1 MAQCINLRPQEFTLI
16 STLLS
21 RTRYPGRN
29 RRLTSIHFTIR
40 AASLALVTALIIP
53 PAYGLGVAQEAAPV
67 RKVVSD
73 TQTRDP
79 VFGNWLFRGEF
90 ARESF
95 NGFNPD
101 YRIAIGDKLQVQLWG
116 GVEFD
121 QSLLVDHQGNIFLP
135 KVGPVKVAG
144 VRNEQLNDTLLGAI
158 TRVYQKNVSVYAN
171 LDVSQPV
178 KIFVTGFVNQPGL
191 YAGQSGDSILYFLD
205 KAGGISPERGSYLD
219 VALKRGGKTLRNF
232 NLYQFL
238 LNGNLQPTQLRDGD
252 TLVVAPLRYQSTV
265 RGKVANANKFEMATP
280 HMTLAELLQLARP
293 DADATHIRVSRNQ
306 GEDIRMDNYSLSD
319 TATLARV
326 MVSSGDTV
334 EAIADKRYASIAV
347 RIEGEHDSEQ
357 EVVLRYGARL
367 GEVLNGL
374 KLTRDA
380 DINAIQLYRD
390 SVKVRQKEMLGSSLK
405 AFEASILTARS
416 ASDGEASLRKSEAD
430 LLMQWVARAK
440 EIEPSGQVVL
450 ANAPNLEEVR
460 LEPGDI
466 IRIPRQTNL
475 VMVHGDVMFP
485 NAILADQKRTV
496 ADYINLAGGFTQK
509 ASNSRILL
517 LHRDGTFS
525 QIEKSELEDRNI
537 RVTPGDEI
545 FVLPQ
550 VETKSLQI
558 TKDFTSVLYQIAVS
572 AGVLVAL

>member
-1 MAQCINLRPQEFTLI
+1 MIPTSLFRKNQ
-16 STLLS
+16 
-21 RTRYPGRN
+21 TRN
-29 RRLTSIHFTIR
+29 NWLLTSQRHHP
-40 AASLALVTALIIP
+40 ASSLMAMVFALLLQ
-53 PAYGLGVAQEAAPV
+53 PAHGLEVAQEAAPV

-79 VFGNWLFRGEF
+79 VFGHWLFRGEF

-101 YRIAIGDKLQVQLWG
+101 YRIAIGDRLQVQLWG

-158 TRVYQKNVSVYAN
+158 TRVYQKNVSVYVT

-219 VALKRGGKTLRNF
+219 VVLKRGGKTLRHF

-238 LNGNLQPTQLRDGD
+238 LSGNLLPTQLRDGD
-252 TLVVAPLRYQSTV
+252 TLVVAPLRYQATV
-265 RGKVANANKFEMATP
+265 RGKVANANKFELAIP
-280 HMTLAELLQLARP
+280 HVALSELLQLARP
-293 DADATHIRVSRNQ
+293 DADATHVRVSRNQ

-319 TATLARV
+319 EATLARV

-347 RIEGEHDSEQ
+347 RIEGEHDSDQ

-367 GEVLNGL
+367 GDVLNGL
-374 KLTRDA
+374 KLTQDA

-390 SVKVRQKEMLGSSLK
+390 SVRVRQKEMLSSSLK

-416 ASDGEASLRKSEAD
+416 ASDGEAQLRKSEAD
-430 LLMQWVARAK
+430 LLMKWVERARQ
-440 EIEPSGQVVL
+440 IEPSGQVVL
-450 ANAPNLEEVR
+450 ANAPNLAEVR

-485 NAILADQKRTV
+485 NAILADKKRTV

-525 QIEKSELEDRNI
+525 QIEKGELDNRDI
-537 RVTPGDEI
+537 KVTPGDEI

-558 TKDFTSVLYQIAVS
+558 TKDFTQVLYQIAVS

>member
-1 MAQCINLRPQEFTLI
+1 M
-16 STLLS
+16 
-21 RTRYPGRN
+21 
-29 RRLTSIHFTIR
+29 
-40 AASLALVTALIIP
+40 
-53 PAYGLGVAQEAAPV
+53 GV
-67 RKVVSD
+67 
-73 TQTRDP
+73 
-79 VFGNWLFRGEF
+79 
-90 ARESF
+90 
-95 NGFNPD
+95 
-101 YRIAIGDKLQVQLWG
+101 
-116 GVEFD
+116 
-121 QSLLVDHQGNIFLP
+121 
-135 KVGPVKVAG
+135 
-144 VRNEQLNDTLLGAI
+144 
-158 TRVYQKNVSVYAN
+158 
-171 LDVSQPV
+171 
-178 KIFVTGFVNQPGL
+178 
-191 YAGQSGDSILYFLD
+191 ILYFLD

-306 GEDIRMDNYSLSD
+306 GEDIRMDNYPLSD

-525 QIEKSELEDRNI
+525 QIEKSELEDRDI

>member
-1 MAQCINLRPQEFTLI
+1 MI
-16 STLLS
+16 STLFS
-21 RTRYPGRN
+21 RPRDPERH
-29 RRLTSIHFTIR
+29 RRLTSIHFNLRTT
-40 AASLALVTALIIP
+40 SLALVAALMIP
-53 PAYGLGVAQEAAPV
+53 QAYGLEVAQEAAPV

-116 GVEFD
+116 GVEFE

-144 VRNEQLNDTLLGAI
+144 VRNEQLNGTLLGAI
-158 TRVYQKNVSVYAN
+158 TRVYQKNVSVYAT

-306 GEDIRMDNYSLSD
+306 GEDIRMDNYPLSD
-319 TATLARV
+319 AATLARV

-525 QIEKSELEDRNI
+525 QIEKSELDDSDI

>member
-1 MAQCINLRPQEFTLI
+1 MHLRPQEFTLI
-16 STLLS
+16 STLFF
-21 RTRYPGRN
+21 RTRDPEHD
-29 RRLTSIHFTIR
+29 RRLTSIQFNLRTT
-40 AASLALVTALIIP
+40 SLALVAALMIP
-53 PAYGLGVAQEAAPV
+53 QAYGLEVAQEASPV

-116 GVEFD
+116 GVEFE

-158 TRVYQKNVSVYAN
+158 TRVYQKNVSVYAT

-319 TATLARV
+319 TATLARI

-525 QIEKSELEDRNI
+525 QIEKSELEDRDI

>member
-1 MAQCINLRPQEFTLI
+1 MI
-16 STLLS
+16 STLFS
-21 RTRYPGRN
+21 RTRDPGRN
-29 RRLTSIHFTIR
+29 RRLTSIHFNLRTT
-40 AASLALVTALIIP
+40 SLALVAALMIP
-53 PAYGLGVAQEAAPV
+53 QAYGLEVAQEAAPV

-116 GVEFD
+116 GVEFE

-158 TRVYQKNVSVYAN
+158 TRVYQKNVSVYAT

-219 VALKRGGKTLRNF
+219 VALKRSGKTLRNF

-525 QIEKSELEDRNI
+525 QIEKGELEDTDLK
-537 RVTPGDEI
+537 VTPGDEI

>member
-1 MAQCINLRPQEFTLI
+1 MI
-16 STLLS
+16 STLFS
-21 RTRYPGRN
+21 RTRDPERH
-29 RRLTSIHFTIR
+29 RRLTYIHFNLRTT
-40 AASLALVTALIIP
+40 SLALVAALMIP
-53 PAYGLGVAQEAAPV
+53 QAYGLEVAQEASPV

-73 TQTRDP
+73 TQTRDL

-116 GVEFD
+116 GVEFE

-158 TRVYQKNVSVYAN
+158 TRVYQKNVSVYAT

-450 ANAPNLEEVR
+450 ANAPNLEGVR

>member
-1 MAQCINLRPQEFTLI
+1 MATATRQEFTLI
-16 STLLS
+16 STLFS
-21 RTRYPGRN
+21 RTRDPERD
-29 RRLTSIHFTIR
+29 RRLTSIHFNLRTT
-40 AASLALVTALIIP
+40 SLALIAALMVP
-53 PAYGLGVAQEAAPV
+53 QAYGLEVAQEAAPV

-116 GVEFD
+116 GVEFE

-158 TRVYQKNVSVYAN
+158 TRVYQKNVSVYAT

-525 QIEKSELEDRNI
+525 QIEKSELEDRDI

>member
-1 MAQCINLRPQEFTLI
+1 MI
-16 STLLS
+16 STLFS
-21 RTRYPGRN
+21 RTRDPERD
-29 RRLTSIHFTIR
+29 RRLTSIHFNLRTT
-40 AASLALVTALIIP
+40 SLALIAALMVP
-53 PAYGLGVAQEAAPV
+53 QAYGLEVAQEAAPV

-116 GVEFD
+116 GVEFE

-158 TRVYQKNVSVYAN
+158 TRVYQKNVSVYAT

-525 QIEKSELEDRNI
+525 QIEKSELEDRDI

>member
-1 MAQCINLRPQEFTLI
+1 LI

-21 RTRYPGRN
+21 CTRDPGCN
-29 RRLTSIHFTIR
+29 RRFTTIHLINRT
-40 AASLALVTALIIP
+40 ASLALVTALMIP
-53 PAYGLGVAQEAAPV
+53 QAHGLEVAQEAAPV

-158 TRVYQKNVSVYAN
+158 TRVYQKNVSVYAT

-219 VALKRGGKTLRNF
+219 VALKRGGKTLRNV

-252 TLVVAPLRYQSTV
+252 TLVVAPLRYQTTV
-265 RGKVANANKFEMATP
+265 RGKVANANKFEIATP
-280 HMTLAELLQLARP
+280 HVTLAELLQLARP

-306 GEDIRMDNYSLSD
+306 GEDIRMDNYPLKD
-319 TATLARV
+319 AATLARV

-440 EIEPSGQVVL
+440 EIQPSGQVVL

-537 RVTPGDEI
+537 QVTPGDEI

>member
-1 MAQCINLRPQEFTLI
+1 
-16 STLLS
+16 
-21 RTRYPGRN
+21 
-29 RRLTSIHFTIR
+29 
-40 AASLALVTALIIP
+40 
-53 PAYGLGVAQEAAPV
+53 
-67 RKVVSD
+67 
-73 TQTRDP
+73 
-79 VFGNWLFRGEF
+79 
-90 ARESF
+90 
-95 NGFNPD
+95 
-101 YRIAIGDKLQVQLWG
+101 
-116 GVEFD
+116 
-121 QSLLVDHQGNIFLP
+121 
-135 KVGPVKVAG
+135 
-144 VRNEQLNDTLLGAI
+144 
-158 TRVYQKNVSVYAN
+158 
-171 LDVSQPV
+171 
-178 KIFVTGFVNQPGL
+178 
-191 YAGQSGDSILYFLD
+191 ILYFLD

-306 GEDIRMDNYSLSD
+306 GEDIRMDNYPLSD

-326 MVSSGDTV
+326 MVSSGDTL

-347 RIEGEHDSEQ
+347 RIEGEHYSEQ

-525 QIEKSELEDRNI
+525 QIEKSELEDRDI

>member
-1 MAQCINLRPQEFTLI
+1 MI

-21 RTRYPGRN
+21 QTRRPGCN
-29 RRLTSIHFTIR
+29 RRSTSIHFTIR
-40 AASLALVTALIIP
+40 AAWLALATAVMTP
-53 PAYGLGVAQEAAPV
+53 PAHGLEIAQEAAPV

-79 VFGNWLFRGEF
+79 VFGHWLFRGEF

-101 YRIAIGDKLQVQLWG
+101 YRVAIGDKLQVQLWG

-158 TRVYQKNVSVYAN
+158 TSVYQKNVSVYAT

-219 VALKRGGKTLRNF
+219 VALKRGGKTLRHF

-238 LNGNLQPTQLRDGD
+238 LNGTLQPTQLRDGD
-252 TLVVAPLRYQSTV
+252 TLVVAPLRYQTTV
-265 RGKVANANKFEMATP
+265 RGKVANANKFEMTTP
-280 HMTLAELLQLARP
+280 HVTLAELLQLASP

-306 GEDIRMDNYSLSD
+306 GEDIRMDNYPLSD
-319 TATLARV
+319 AATLARV
-326 MVSSGDTV
+326 MVSSSDTV
-334 EAIADKRYASIAV
+334 EVIADKRYASIAV

-367 GEVLNGL
+367 GDVLKGL

-380 DINAIQLYRD
+380 DIKAIQLYRD

-440 EIEPSGQVVL
+440 EIQPSGQVVL

-525 QIEKSELEDRNI
+525 QIEKGDLNDSDI

>member
-1 MAQCINLRPQEFTLI
+1 MI

-21 RTRYPGRN
+21 RTRHPGRDQ
-29 RRLTSIHFTIR
+29 RFTSTYLNAR
-40 AASLALVTALIIP
+40 VASLALIAALMP
-53 PAYGLGVAQEAAPV
+53 PSVYGLGVTQEAAPV

-144 VRNEQLNDTLLGAI
+144 VRNEQLNDTLFGAI
-158 TRVYQKNVSVYAN
+158 TRVYQKNVSVYAT

-191 YAGQSGDSILYFLD
+191 YAGQSGDSILYFID

-252 TLVVAPLRYQSTV
+252 TLVVAPLRYQTTV
-265 RGKVANANKFEMATP
+265 RGKVANANKFELSKP
-280 HMTLAELLQLARP
+280 HVTLAELLQLASP

-306 GEDIRMDNYSLSD
+306 GEDIRMDNYPLKD
-319 TATLARV
+319 AATLARV

-416 ASDGEASLRKSEAD
+416 ASDGEASLRKNEAD

-450 ANAPNLEEVR
+450 ANAPNQEEVR

-525 QIEKSELEDRNI
+525 QIEKSELDDSDI
-537 RVTPGDEI
+537 SVTPGDEI

-558 TKDFTSVLYQIAVS
+558 TKDFTSVLYQIAIS

>member
-1 MAQCINLRPQEFTLI
+1 M
-16 STLLS
+16 S
-21 RTRYPGRN
+21 RRWYC
-29 RRLTSIHFTIR
+29 
-40 AASLALVTALIIP
+40 ATAP
-53 PAYGLGVAQEAAPV
+53 
-67 RKVVSD
+67 
-73 TQTRDP
+73 
-79 VFGNWLFRGEF
+79 
-90 ARESF
+90 
-95 NGFNPD
+95 
-101 YRIAIGDKLQVQLWG
+101 
-116 GVEFD
+116 
-121 QSLLVDHQGNIFLP
+121 
-135 KVGPVKVAG
+135 
-144 VRNEQLNDTLLGAI
+144 
-158 TRVYQKNVSVYAN
+158 
-171 LDVSQPV
+171 
-178 KIFVTGFVNQPGL
+178 
-191 YAGQSGDSILYFLD
+191 
-205 KAGGISPERGSYLD
+205 
-219 VALKRGGKTLRNF
+219 
-232 NLYQFL
+232 
-238 LNGNLQPTQLRDGD
+238 
-252 TLVVAPLRYQSTV
+252 
-265 RGKVANANKFEMATP
+265 
-280 HMTLAELLQLARP
+280 
-293 DADATHIRVSRNQ
+293 
-306 GEDIRMDNYSLSD
+306 
-319 TATLARV
+319 
-326 MVSSGDTV
+326 
-334 EAIADKRYASIAV
+334 
-347 RIEGEHDSEQ
+347 
-357 EVVLRYGARL
+357 RL

>member
-1 MAQCINLRPQEFTLI
+1 MI
-16 STLLS
+16 STLFS
-21 RTRYPGRN
+21 RTRDLGRN
-29 RRLTSIHFTIR
+29 RRLTSIHVNLRTT
-40 AASLALVTALIIP
+40 SLALVAALMIP
-53 PAYGLGVAQEAAPV
+53 QAYGLEVAQEAAPV

-116 GVEFD
+116 GVEFE

-158 TRVYQKNVSVYAN
+158 TRVYQKNVSVYAT

-306 GEDIRMDNYSLSD
+306 GEDIRMDNYPLSD

-525 QIEKSELEDRNI
+525 QIEKSELEDRDI

>member
-1 MAQCINLRPQEFTLI
+1 MIPQA
-16 STLLS
+16 
-21 RTRYPGRN
+21 
-29 RRLTSIHFTIR
+29 H
-40 AASLALVTALIIP
+40 
-53 PAYGLGVAQEAAPV
+53 GLEVAQEAAPV

-116 GVEFD
+116 GVEFE

-158 TRVYQKNVSVYAN
+158 TRVYQKNVSVYAT
-171 LDVSQPV
+171 LDVRQPV

-367 GEVLNGL
+367 GELLNGL

-525 QIEKSELEDRNI
+525 QIEKSELEDRDI

>member
-1 MAQCINLRPQEFTLI
+1 MI
-16 STLLS
+16 STLFS
-21 RTRYPGRN
+21 RTRDPERD
-29 RRLTSIHFTIR
+29 RRLTSIHFNLRTT
-40 AASLALVTALIIP
+40 SLALIAALMVP
-53 PAYGLGVAQEAAPV
+53 QAYGLEVAQEAAPV

-116 GVEFD
+116 GVEFE

-158 TRVYQKNVSVYAN
+158 TRVYQKNVSVYAT

-280 HMTLAELLQLARP
+280 HMTLAELLKLARP

-525 QIEKSELEDRNI
+525 QIEKSELEDRDI